1 MSTCV
6 AFEGEIEL
14 NHVSS
19 LQTKGDFD
27 KKNDVR
33 PQFNIIYWWKDGLG
47 IVKAQLESSFSPS
60 FSLKE
65 THEDNQRP
73 LFLRDMQV

>member
-6 AFEGEIEL
+6 AFKGEIEL

-19 LQTKGDFD
+19 LQTKREFD

-33 PQFNIIYWWKDGLG
+33 PRFNIIYWWKDGRG
-47 IVKAQLESSFSPS
+47 IVKAELE
-60 FSLKE
+60 
-65 THEDNQRP
+65 
-73 LFLRDMQV
+73 FLLSKFLIKGNPWG